1 MMGRYDERSSVN
13 EHTDETGLVP
23 EAPVIESA
31 SGTTDPRNSESGP
44 TAYVV
49 FGVVAGLLVL
59 LAMSVSSCTAAL
71 GSIASSSYLWEDE
84 GHDDLWGE
92 GYDTEWPWSEDGYGV
107 VIESPYDA

>member
-1 MMGRYDERSSVN
+1 MMGRYDERSAVN

-23 EAPVIESA
+23 ESPVIESA

-49 FGVVAGLLVL
+49 FGVVVGLLVL
-59 LAMSVSSCTAAL
+59 LAMSISSCTAAL

-84 GHDDLWGE
+84 GYDDAWDE
-92 GYDTEWPWSEDGYGV
+92 GFGTEWPWAEEDYGV
-107 VIESPYDA
+107 TLESPYDA